1 MLFDTSVSKQA
12 QVVLLKQAKSVNP
25 DPVFSNILVNQTR
38 CQKYLGVYLVIELSF
53 KLHVK

>member
-25 DPVFSNILVNQTR
+25 DPVFSNILVHQTR